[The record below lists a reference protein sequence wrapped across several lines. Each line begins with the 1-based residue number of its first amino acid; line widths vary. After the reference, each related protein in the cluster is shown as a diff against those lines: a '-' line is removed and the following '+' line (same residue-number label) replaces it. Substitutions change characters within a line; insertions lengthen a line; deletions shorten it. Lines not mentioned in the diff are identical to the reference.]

1 MFFNIIYYFMKKS
14 PVIGGFGM
22 SLENINNKIQ
32 FNKENLKTIYLAGG
46 CFWGVET
53 YISRILGVY
62 KTEVG
67 YANGN
72 TKNPTYEEVCNFDTK
87 HAECVKVT
95 YSLDFVSLKE
105 LLEEF
110 FKIIDPIAI
119 NRQGPDI
126 GTQYRTG
133 IYYTD
138 IADKQIA
145 EMFIKEKQLNYSKKI
160 AVEVMPL
167 TYFYPAETYHQKYLE
182 KNPNGY
188 CHVDLS
194 KLPEIDESLEKLKIK
209 ENIRK
214 LDPTE
219 YEVTQNSA
227 TEIPFS
233 GKYNDF
239 NEKGLYVDV
248 VSGEPLFTSHDKF
261 NSGSDG
267 LPFQNQYQKTTLK
280 R

>member
-14 PVIGGFGM
+14 PVIEGFGM

-95 YSLDFVSLKE
+95 YSLDFISLKE

-110 FKIIDPIAI
+110 FKN
-119 NRQGPDI
+119 NRSNRNQQTGSR
-126 GTQYRTG
+126 YRNT
-133 IYYTD
+133 I
-138 IADKQIA
+138 QNRN
-145 EMFIKEKQLNYSKKI
+145 L
-160 AVEVMPL
+160 L
-167 TYFYPAETYHQKYLE
+167 HR
-182 KNPNGY
+182 Y
-188 CHVDLS
+188 C
-194 KLPEIDESLEKLKIK
+194 
-209 ENIRK
+209 R
-214 LDPTE
+214 
-219 YEVTQNSA
+219 
-227 TEIPFS
+227 
-233 GKYNDF
+233 
-239 NEKGLYVDV
+239 
-248 VSGEPLFTSHDKF
+248 
-261 NSGSDG
+261 
-267 LPFQNQYQKTTLK
+267 
-280 R
+280 

>member
-14 PVIGGFGM
+14 PIIGGFGM

-87 HAECVKVT
+87 HAECVKVIFSPDFI
-95 YSLDFVSLKE
+95 SLIE

-110 FKIIDPIAI
+110 FKIIDPTAI

-145 EMFIKEKQLNYSKKI
+145 EMFIEEKQLNYSKKI
-160 AVEVMPL
+160 VVEVMPL

-188 CHVDLS
+188 CH
-194 KLPEIDESLEKLKIK
+194 ID
-209 ENIRK
+209 
-214 LDPTE
+214 
-219 YEVTQNSA
+219 
-227 TEIPFS
+227 
-233 GKYNDF
+233 
-239 NEKGLYVDV
+239 
-248 VSGEPLFTSHDKF
+248 
-261 NSGSDG
+261 
-267 LPFQNQYQKTTLK
+267 
-280 R
+280 